1 MTERERLI
9 ELMNLAR
16 DEWPSLPLING
27 CKPDFVN
34 FLADYLLANVV
45 LCPPCKVGD
54 TVYVISES
62 RVKEAEID
70 EILRR
75 RNDAKIFVAF
85 ECGEDDC
92 ASCPFNAWQRSC
104 CGEWDCDNA
113 YGSAELAEEEFGK
126 TVFLTREEA
135 EAALAERSKK

>member
-1 MTERERLI
+1 MNERERLI
-9 ELMNLAR
+9 ELLRVPIFPKEGVDPA
-16 DEWPSLPLING
+16 E
-27 CKPDFVN
+27 VV
-34 FLADYLLANVV
+34 ADYLLANGVIV
-45 LCPPCKVGD
+45 PPCKVGD

-92 ASCPFNAWQRSC
+92 ASCPFNAWQRSY

-126 TVFLTREEA
+126 TVFLSREEA
-135 EAALAERSKK
+135 EKALAERSEE